1 MRSDGRRHH
10 LLLLVIFF
18 LAVFLCPGS
27 GPVPARA
34 GDEVVENGNPSA
46 SAAVTSEP
54 DGSTDEAV
62 DDDFGT
68 FDDFEEFDTGSKK
81 DVFDPLIGYNRVMTR
96 VNDRLYYWVIKPVA
110 RGYKFVMPEPAR
122 KGIGN
127 FFRNLGFPVRM
138 VNNLLQ
144 LKFKRAGTETARF
157 VVNTTVGVAG
167 FWDAADGLLGW
178 PVYPED
184 FGQTLGFYGLGGGF
198 PVVLPVFGPSN
209 VRDIFGRAG
218 DWFLDPVNYIDNT
231 KARTGVNTVRGVN
244 EASLRLG
251 QYEAI
256 TKDALDLYIFLRDGY
271 QDMRNK
277 AIEE

>member
-1 MRSDGRRHH
+1 MRSDMRRHF
-10 LLLLVIFF
+10 LLWVFIFF
-18 LAVFLCPGS
+18 LAVIICATR

-34 GDEVVENGNPSA
+34 ADEAGGDADSAA
-46 SAAVTSEP
+46 SATMTSDQ
-54 DGSTDEAV
+54 DGSADETAG
-62 DDDFGT
+62 DDFGA
-68 FDDFEEFDTGSKK
+68 FDDFEEFNADTQKE
-81 DVFDPLIGYNRVMTR
+81 VFDPLSGYNRVMTR
-96 VNDRLYYWVIKPVA
+96 INDRLYYWVIKPVA
-110 RGYKFVMPEPAR
+110 RGYSFVMPEPAR
-122 KGIGN
+122 KGIDN

-167 FWDAADGLLGW
+167 FWDAAGSLMGL
-178 PVYPED
+178 PIYPED
-184 FGQTLGFYGLGGGF
+184 FGQTLGYYGLGGGF

-209 VRDIFGRAG
+209 VRDVFGRAG
-218 DWFLDPVNYIDNT
+218 DWFLDPVNYMEKT
-231 KARTGVNTVRGVN
+231 RAKTAVNVVRGVN
-244 EASLRLG
+244 GASLRIG
-251 QYEAI
+251 QYEAL